1 MVGRD
6 ISSKSLGEEKDPF
19 LSVPSASEHAK

>member
-6 ISSKSLGEEKDPF
+6 ISSKSLGEEKDLF
-19 LSVPSASEHAK
+19 LSVFLVFEYVK